1 MTSVYIWTEKVS
13 TPEGDI
19 GQRYLE
25 PFVAVL
31 FAIILVRGSWH
42 ASGSGVCNKT
52 SPFPCPTPDFSKRVD
67 GPRSPHFARH
77 TRRCATRLFAEAL
90 KSGGELR
97 KNKLFRPAG
106 EIIHCTPSFVANV
119 FLQLIY
125 IIHVFDKS
133 RIQISGNPCF
143 LSETK

>member
-1 MTSVYIWTEKVS
+1 MYISGQKTSPPQK
-13 TPEGDI
+13 
-19 GQRYLE
+19 
-25 PFVAVL
+25 
-31 FAIILVRGSWH
+31 AI
-42 ASGSGVCNKT
+42 SGSGIWSRLSRCYSQLSWSVDRGTRPVLGCAT
-52 SPFPCPTPDFSKRVD
+52 RRLPFPAPPLIFPRAPRVD

-106 EIIHCTPSFVANV
+106 EIIHYTPSFVANV
-119 FLQLIY
+119 FCSPFTLSML
-125 IIHVFDKS
+125 DKS
-133 RIQISGNPCF
+133 RIQVSGNLCF